1 MKAEDQRNVYTD
13 HSRDWKANLYVYP
26 VISRR
31 SAGLSIGVNLNPD
44 KACNFDC
51 IYCQVDRS
59 TPGKARGVE
68 LGVLRRELDHM
79 LSLAAT
85 GAIYSDL
92 RFGAVPAELRQ
103 LKDIAFSGDG
113 EPTTCP
119 KFLETVQLAAD
130 LKHNYGLGDAK
141 LVLITDACYLNKPNV
156 RRALEIL
163 DRNQGEIW
171 AKLDAG
177 TDEYYQMINRPNFP
191 LMHVLE
197 NILAV
202 AQIRPVV
209 IQALFMRV
217 HGEPPPQTEIEA
229 FCERLNDITNRGGR
243 IKLVQV
249 YTTARAPAER
259 YVSSLSREQVDVISD
274 TVRAET
280 KLAVEA
286 YYAAP

>member
-1 MKAEDQRNVYTD
+1 MKAENQKNIYTD
-13 HSRDWKANLYVYP
+13 HSRDWKDNLYVYP

-59 TPGKARGVE
+59 TPGKARGVD
-68 LGVLRRELDHM
+68 LAILRRELDHM
-79 LSLAAT
+79 LNLAAT

-103 LKDIAFSGDG
+103 LKDIAISGDG

-119 KFLETVQLAAD
+119 QFLEAVQLAAD
-130 LKHNYGLGDAK
+130 LKHKYGLEDAK

-163 DRNQGEIW
+163 DKNQGEMW

-177 TDEYYQMINRPNFP
+177 TEEYYQMINRPNFP
-191 LMHVLE
+191 LTHVLE
-197 NILAV
+197 NILAA
-202 AQIRPVV
+202 AQTRPVV
-209 IQALFMRV
+209 IQALFMQV

-229 FCERLNDITNRGGR
+229 FCERLNNITAQGGR

-249 YTTARAPAER
+249 YTIARNPAEG
-259 YVSSLSREQVDVISD
+259 YVASLSREQVDLISD

-280 KLAVEA
+280 RLAVES
-286 YYAAP
+286 YYGTP

>member
-1 MKAEDQRNVYTD
+1 MKRRTLTVHD
-13 HSRDWKANLYVYP
+13 HRRELDENRYVYA
-26 VISRR
+26 VLSRR
-31 SAGLSIGVNLNPD
+31 SGGVSIGINLNPD
-44 KACNFDC
+44 KVCNFDC

-59 TPGKARGVE
+59 TPGKARGVD

-85 GAIYSDL
+85 EAIYSDL
-92 RFGAVPAELRQ
+92 RFGTVPAELRQ

-119 KFLETVQLAAD
+119 TFLETVQLAAN
-130 LKHNYGLGDAK
+130 LKHEYGLEDAK

-163 DRNQGEIW
+163 DKNQGEIW

-177 TDEYYQMINRPNFP
+177 TEEYYQMINRPNFP
-191 LMHVLE
+191 LTHVLE

-209 IQALFMRV
+209 IQALFMQV

-229 FCERLNDITNRGGR
+229 FCERLNNITAQGGR

-259 YVSSLSREQVDVISD
+259 YVASLSREQVDAISD

-280 KLAVEA
+280 KLAIES
-286 YYAAP
+286 YYAVP